1 MHTANILCRCDGEYE
16 IVVHKREDF
25 PWWIKY
31 GNASS
36 RYGAIS
42 GMTGDQIMYASQAS
56 QQLFIVSKNAGQ
68 MKTLQV
74 ICCAGILQENMNC
87 RKDKLL
93 IEFTDEEAK
102 KLEKHCQLGND
113 KFRKKFSVQ
122 FEVKHYFFNQLHRV
136 LANLSPAQISKVIPA
151 PKSDDQI
158 DNVLPHLTILHPS
171 SYDNFMKLDEE
182 SQIPA
187 LRKVIRSTSHD
198 PILVCGAFGTG
209 KTRLLA
215 VATYH
220 FIEKGKWRRTP
231 TRVLLCCHHQITADT
246 FVEDY
251 FGNMINCHSK
261 GQQWKIKLVRLTRS
275 SYYCN
280 TGYPHLYSNITM
292 FRKVFQSEYAKEKY
306 VVVVT
311 TFQTSINIQQT
322 VGDDYF
328 THILLDEAAQVREPE
343 AVAPLCMANQN
354 TKIVIAGDDKQVS

>member
-1 MHTANILCRCDGEYE
+1 
-16 IVVHKREDF
+16 
-25 PWWIKY
+25 
-31 GNASS
+31 
-36 RYGAIS
+36 
-42 GMTGDQIMYASQAS
+42 MYASQAS
-56 QQLFIVSKNAGQ
+56 QQLLIVSKSAGQ
-68 MKTLQV
+68 MKTPQE
-74 ICCAGILQENMNC
+74 ICYAGILQENMNC

-93 IEFTDEEAK
+93 IEFTDEEAE
-102 KLEKHCQLGND
+102 KLEEHCQLGTD
-113 KFRKKFSVQ
+113 EFRRKFSVQ

-136 LANLSPAQISKVIPA
+136 LVNLSSAQISKVMPA

-158 DNVLPHLTILHPS
+158 DNALPHLTISHPS
-171 SYDNFMKLDEE
+171 SYDDFMKLDEE

-187 LRKVIRSTSHD
+187 LQKVIRSTCTSHD
-198 PILVCGAFGTG
+198 PVLVCGAFGTG

-220 FIEKGKWRRTP
+220 FIEKSKRRKTP

-251 FGNMINCHSK
+251 FGKMINSHNKS
-261 GQQWKIKLVRLTRS
+261 QRWKVKLVRLTRS
-275 SYYCN
+275 NYYCD
-280 TGYPHLYSNITM
+280 TGYPHLYSNITK
-292 FRKVFQSEYAKEKY
+292 FRHVFRSKYVEEKY

-354 TKIVIAGDDKQVS
+354 TKIIIAGDDQQVS